1 MINSPQYPNN
11 YTTPDACN
19 VTFEIAIQQLF
30 VVQLFQNVIEC
41 SVPYQ
46 ISKELFYHQFDNC
59 EATKAGYQHSKVI
72 LYKKESNENKNLKII
87 LHAGTGDAFNFRLT
101 GNIIFD
107 ISSSKISCQCY

>member
-30 VVQLFQNVIEC
+30 VVQLFQYVIEC

-59 EATKAGYQHSKVI
+59 EPTKTGYQHTKVI
-72 LYKKESNENKNLKII
+72 LYKKESNANKSLKII
-87 LHAGTGDAFNFRLT
+87 LPAGMRDAFNFRVT

-107 ISSSKISCQCY
+107 ISSSNISCQCY